1 MNYQDFIVFYS
12 TNYPFLSSLTIMF
25 LTYFSIQVLRF
36 TIMDL
41 SGNARIVRNQEKIIE
56 ILEENNT
63 YLAQIANNTKMKDE
77 CDCFEDEP
85 IDDNDWDMV
94 FRWEYEK

>member
-1 MNYQDFIVFYS
+1 
-12 TNYPFLSSLTIMF
+12 MF
-25 LTYFSIQVLRF
+25 LTYFLIQVLRF

-63 YLAQIANNTKMKDE
+63 YLAQIANNTSMSNE
-77 CDCFEDEP
+77 CYCFEDEP
-85 IDDNDWDMV
+85 IDSNDWNMS
-94 FRWEYEK
+94 FRW

>member
-12 TNYPFLSSLTIMF
+12 TNYPFLSSVTIMF
-25 LTYFSIQVLRF
+25 LTYFLIQVLRF

-41 SGNARIVRNQEKIIE
+41 SGNARIVKNQEKIIE

-63 YLAQIANNTKMKDE
+63 YLEKIATNTSTSNK

-85 IDDNDWDMV
+85 IDSNDWNMS
-94 FRWEYEK
+94 FRW

>member
-1 MNYQDFIVFYS
+1 M
-12 TNYPFLSSLTIMF
+12 
-25 LTYFSIQVLRF
+25 IQVLRF

-41 SGNARIVRNQEKIIE
+41 SGNARIVKNQEKIIE

-63 YLAQIANNTKMKDE
+63 YLEKIATNTSTSNK

-85 IDDNDWDMV
+85 IDSNDWNMS
-94 FRWEYEK
+94 FRW

>member
-12 TNYPFLSSLTIMF
+12 TNYPFLSSVTIMF
-25 LTYFSIQVLRF
+25 LTFFLIQVLRF

-41 SGNARIVRNQEKIIE
+41 SGNARIVKNQEKIIE

-63 YLAQIANNTKMKDE
+63 YLAQIANNTKMKGE

-85 IDDNDWDMV
+85 IDDNDWDTV